1 MPLAPDRFEVP
12 RSLWVERVQLRDE
25 PAPYYVCWR
34 PHLSTFAEDAK
45 AVLRF
50 ARWPASTPTGAALRQ
65 WLNAEPAP
73 AVEEP
78 NDNTRTII

>member
-12 RSLWVERVQLRDE
+12 RSLMIERVQLRDE
-25 PAPYYVCWR
+25 PAPYYLCWR

-65 WLNAEPAP
+65 WLEAEQDP

-78 NDNTRTII
+78 DHNSTTI